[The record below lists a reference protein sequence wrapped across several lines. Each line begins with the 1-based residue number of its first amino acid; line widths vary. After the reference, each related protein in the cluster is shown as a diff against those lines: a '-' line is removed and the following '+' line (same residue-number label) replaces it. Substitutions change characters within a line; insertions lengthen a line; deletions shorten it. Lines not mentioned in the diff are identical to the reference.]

1 MANSYSEM
9 VQDSNPQIPEA
20 QQITWKRNKRMSHS
34 KTAQHHKV
42 KQPGAWGRRVGVGR
56 GGRAVSF
63 QEITGK

>member
-1 MANSYSEM
+1 MANNYSEM

-42 KQPGAWGRRVGVGR
+42 KQPGAWGEKGR
-56 GGRAVSF
+56 CG
-63 QEITGK
+63 